1 MKRSTPRNSPPGAEP
16 PKVRVMIVDDS
27 ALMRKLLTQVLQ
39 SDPGIEVIETAKDGP
54 HALEKLQRVRPDVA
68 LLDVEMPRLDGLS
81 TLDRIVADF
90 GLPVVMCST
99 RTRAGAEAAL
109 EALRRGA
116 VDFIEKP
123 TSKALASGQATVE
136 IVSRLRNAVNA
147 RVRVAQ
153 SSSTSAP
160 PPRTGQRQRSP
171 HEAIRQLALK
181 ATPELI
187 AIGTST
193 GGPPALEQILT
204 QLPAGFPLSIVIVQ
218 HMPPGFTEMLAQHL
232 NRVCQITVREATDGE
247 TLQPG
252 VALIAPGGK
261 HLRVMKTREGYV
273 TALDDQTG
281 TVSGH
286 RPSVDVLFDSV
297 AVATQGRA
305 AALIMTGM
313 GSDGAAGLGKLARA
327 GAVTLAQT
335 PDSCI
340 CHGMPKSSIDRGYV
354 QVIVPLEELSAAIIA
369 CSAAIP

>member
-1 MKRSTPRNSPPGAEP
+1 
-16 PKVRVMIVDDS
+16 
-27 ALMRKLLTQVLQ
+27 
-39 SDPGIEVIETAKDGP
+39 
-54 HALEKLQRVRPDVA
+54 VRPDVA

-232 NRVCQITVREATDGE
+232 NRVCQITVREATDC
-247 TLQPG
+247 
-252 VALIAPGGK
+252 A
-261 HLRVMKTREGYV
+261 RR
-273 TALDDQTG
+273 QT
-281 TVSGH
+281 S
-286 RPSVDVLFDSV
+286 
-297 AVATQGRA
+297 
-305 AALIMTGM
+305 
-313 GSDGAAGLGKLARA
+313 AGDENARGIRHCA
-327 GAVTLAQT
+327 
-335 PDSCI
+335 
-340 CHGMPKSSIDRGYV
+340 R
-354 QVIVPLEELSAAIIA
+354 
-369 CSAAIP
+369 

>member
-1 MKRSTPRNSPPGAEP
+1 
-16 PKVRVMIVDDS
+16 MIVDDS

-54 HALEKLQRVRPDVA
+54 HALEKLQRVRPDVV

-99 RTRAGAEAAL
+99 RTRVGAEAAL

-218 HMPPGFTEMLAQHL
+218 HMPPGFTELLAQHL

>member
-1 MKRSTPRNSPPGAEP
+1 
-16 PKVRVMIVDDS
+16 MIVDDS